1 MRGAVISIRH
11 SILLFS
17 WILLYPVYSVYAA
30 PEVAGDRFSTGV
42 SAGASSG
49 SSVGVFAG
57 EWFFIWG
64 YNRDYYLPT
73 DIHVSQPSL
82 GNDFTVHSVH
92 GNDYPQWNEGAG
104 IFDKDITVPQFNF
117 RVGHYINQE
126 QDLALEFSID
136 HTKFSSQ
143 VDQIA
148 HVTGTV
154 GGAPIDSQMQ
164 LSSNYFTYNLH
175 NGINHIMLSLMK
187 RSNIFGELNRSL
199 SMSLLFKGGLG
210 IVLPHAENTIM
221 GNNSNVGPKTLS
233 NAIGLTN
240 GWWQLNGWT
249 AGVEVG
255 LRFVLLRPLFFDISD
270 KIAYASLANVPVY
283 MGRADQN
290 LWMNEWMFDL
300 GITINP
306 KFMNK

>member
-1 MRGAVISIRH
+1 
-11 SILLFS
+11 
-17 WILLYPVYSVYAA
+17 
-30 PEVAGDRFSTGV
+30 
-42 SAGASSG
+42 
-49 SSVGVFAG
+49 
-57 EWFFIWG
+57 
-64 YNRDYYLPT
+64 
-73 DIHVSQPSL
+73 
-82 GNDFTVHSVH
+82 
-92 GNDYPQWNEGAG
+92 
-104 IFDKDITVPQFNF
+104 
-117 RVGHYINQE
+117 
-126 QDLALEFSID
+126 
-136 HTKFSSQ
+136 
-143 VDQIA
+143 
-148 HVTGTV
+148 
-154 GGAPIDSQMQ
+154 
-164 LSSNYFTYNLH
+164 
-175 NGINHIMLSLMK
+175 
-187 RSNIFGELNRSL
+187 
-199 SMSLLFKGGLG
+199 MSLLFKGGLG